1 MKKYWLIGLY
11 ALALTSCDSFL
22 NCEPE
27 DSFSSEGFLE
37 SESDLRLYTNGF
49 LQSFLPSEE
58 TIAWGGDQYADFCAT
73 RSSTTFLIGDTWDDT
88 QQGGWGTGDWGDLRQ
103 INYFLDNLPNANG
116 KVTDAIYLHNE
127 GVGRFWRAYFY
138 YGMVRTFGD
147 VPWYETTL
155 DVDNRD
161 ELYKPRDKREVVM
174 DKILDD
180 LDFACT
186 NCSTDKALTESSTL
200 ITKWVALALKSRI
213 CLFEGT
219 YRKYHTELGLQNSAE
234 KFLRASIAAS
244 EELMTKGPYKLLNTG
259 DVETQYRSLFTSEE
273 LNTTEVIW
281 GIAFKKDLRMH
292 SITWKLFSASFGA
305 NWSLVR
311 PFVNMYLMRDG
322 NRFTDRT
329 DYTTMQYMDEFQNR
343 DCRLMQTVISPSY
356 QRKISGTVKPDA
368 PNFSMT
374 STGYQLIK
382 WAIDDDV
389 HVGKA
394 TANNSIPIF
403 RYAEVLL
410 NYAEAKAELG
420 ECDETVW
427 NATVKP
433 LRERAGVEGKIPATY
448 DPYVAAYFK
457 NQTTDKW
464 VLEVRRERGVELAF
478 EGVRYDD
485 IMRWKQ
491 GALLE
496 NVWQGIY
503 IPQKGEAYDL
513 NGDGVKDVAVVDKE
527 PAAGDK
533 IKGVQYVVIG
543 KTNRLSEGDHGYI
556 EFGFSQG
563 RKWDDKKY
571 LRPIPLTATQINPAL
586 LPQNPGW

>member
-27 DSFSSEGFLE
+27 NSFSSEGFLE

-103 INYFLDNLPNANG
+103 INYFLDNLPNAKG

-174 DKILDD
+174 DKILED

-186 NCSTDKALTESSTL
+186 NCSTDKTLTESSTL

-259 DVETQYRSLFTSEE
+259 DVETQYRTLFTSEE

-292 SITWKLFSASFGA
+292 SITWKLLL
-305 NWSLVR
+305 SLIWCK
-311 PFVNMYLMRDG
+311 L
-322 NRFTDRT
+322 
-329 DYTTMQYMDEFQNR
+329 
-343 DCRLMQTVISPSY
+343 VI
-356 QRKISGTVKPDA
+356 GT
-368 PNFSMT
+368 
-374 STGYQLIK
+374 
-382 WAIDDDV
+382 
-389 HVGKA
+389 
-394 TANNSIPIF
+394 
-403 RYAEVLL
+403 
-410 NYAEAKAELG
+410 
-420 ECDETVW
+420 
-427 NATVKP
+427 
-433 LRERAGVEGKIPATY
+433 
-448 DPYVAAYFK
+448 
-457 NQTTDKW
+457 
-464 VLEVRRERGVELAF
+464 AF
-478 EGVRYDD
+478 C
-485 IMRWKQ
+485 
-491 GALLE
+491 
-496 NVWQGIY
+496 
-503 IPQKGEAYDL
+503 
-513 NGDGVKDVAVVDKE
+513 
-527 PAAGDK
+527 
-533 IKGVQYVVIG
+533 QYVSDA
-543 KTNRLSEGDHGYI
+543 R
-556 EFGFSQG
+556 
-563 RKWDDKKY
+563 R
-571 LRPIPLTATQINPAL
+571 
-586 LPQNPGW
+586 

>member
-27 DSFSSEGFLE
+27 NSFSSEGFLE

-49 LQSFLPSEE
+49 LQSFLPGEE

-103 INYFLDNLPNANG
+103 INYFLDNLPNAKG
-116 KVTDAIYLHNE
+116 KVTDVIYLHNE

-174 DKILDD
+174 DKILED
-180 LDFACT
+180 LDF
-186 NCSTDKALTESSTL
+186 
-200 ITKWVALALKSRI
+200 
-213 CLFEGT
+213 
-219 YRKYHTELGLQNSAE
+219 
-234 KFLRASIAAS
+234 AS

-259 DVETQYRSLFTSEE
+259 DVETQYRTLFTSEE

-329 DYTTMQYMDEFQNR
+329 DYATMQYMDEFQNR

-491 GALLE
+491 GDLIE

-513 NGDGVKDVAVVDKE
+513 NGDGIKDVAVVDKE
-527 PAAGDK
+527 PPADEK